1 MSEEK
6 QTSPAP
12 QAEPGSPPEA
22 PAPESGPPQRR
33 SSRSQQ
39 KRRQRSVFQYITILF
54 AAAFVLLL
62 FTFIMERRQNELL
75 QQENQEQ
82 INNLQQS
89 VTAVQSLDNLYK
101 ENEAL
106 RDRVDELEQ
115 QLQTAAQDLQSE
127 KTTLL
132 QQLEGKEKA
141 LQAMDWFWQ
150 IDEAYVKG
158 RYSLC
163 RSLIQNL
170 QSAGLVEYLPKESTT
185 ENDRFSPYDR
195 YQEIYEILY

>member
-1 MSEEK
+1 MSEENQTPASTPETGPAPK
-6 QTSPAP
+6 QTPHG
-12 QAEPGSPPEA
+12 E
-22 PAPESGPPQRR
+22 RR
-33 SSRSQQ
+33 SARNQQ

-62 FTFIMERRQNELL
+62 FTFVMERRQHEIL

-82 INNLQQS
+82 IDNLQQS
-89 VTAVQSLDNLYK
+89 VSAVQSLDNLYK

-106 RDRVDELEQ
+106 KEQVAQLEQ
-115 QLQTAAQDLQSE
+115 QLQQAAQDRQSE

-132 QQLEGKEKA
+132 QQVEAKEKS

-150 IDEAYVKG
+150 IDEAYAKG

-170 QSAGLVEYLPKESTT
+170 QNAGLAEYLPKESATD
-185 ENDRFSPYDR
+185 NDRFSPYER
-195 YQEIYEILY
+195 YQEIYDNLY

>member
-1 MSEEK
+1 MSEENQTPASAPETGPAPK
-6 QTSPAP
+6 QTPH
-12 QAEPGSPPEA
+12 EE
-22 PAPESGPPQRR
+22 RR
-33 SSRSQQ
+33 SARNQQ

-62 FTFIMERRQNELL
+62 FTFVMERRQHEIL

-82 INNLQQS
+82 IDNLQQS
-89 VTAVQSLDNLYK
+89 VSAVQSLDNLYK

-106 RDRVDELEQ
+106 KEQVAQLEQ
-115 QLQTAAQDLQSE
+115 QLQQAAQDRQSE

-132 QQLEGKEKA
+132 QQVEAKEKS

-150 IDEAYVKG
+150 IDEAYAKG

-170 QSAGLVEYLPKESTT
+170 QSAGLAEYLPKESTT
-185 ENDRFSPYDR
+185 DNDRFSPYER
-195 YQEIYEILY
+195 YQEIYDNLY

>member
-6 QTSPAP
+6 ETSPAP
-12 QAEPGSPPEA
+12 QTESTPKAES
-22 PAPESGPPQRR
+22 PAPESPPPQRR
-33 SSRSQQ
+33 SRSQQ

-62 FTFIMERRQNELL
+62 FTFIMERRQNQLL

-82 INNLQQS
+82 IDNLQQS

-101 ENEAL
+101 ENESL
-106 RDRVDELEQ
+106 RGRVEELEQ

-127 KTTLL
+127 KTTLI
-132 QQLEGKEKA
+132 QELEGKEKA
-141 LQAMDWFWQ
+141 LRAMDWFWQ
-150 IDEAYVKG
+150 IDEAYAKG

-170 QSAGLVEYLPKESTT
+170 QSAGLVDYLPRESTT
-185 ENDRFSPYDR
+185 DNDRFSPYDR
-195 YQEIYEILY
+195 YQEIYDRLY

>member
-1 MSEEK
+1 MSEENQTPASTPETGPAPK
-6 QTSPAP
+6 QTPHG
-12 QAEPGSPPEA
+12 E
-22 PAPESGPPQRR
+22 RR
-33 SSRSQQ
+33 SARNQQ

-62 FTFIMERRQNELL
+62 FTFVMERRQHEIL

-82 INNLQQS
+82 IDNLQQS
-89 VTAVQSLDNLYK
+89 VSAVQSLDNLYK

-106 RDRVDELEQ
+106 KEQVAQLEQ
-115 QLQTAAQDLQSE
+115 QLQQAAQDRQSE

-132 QQLEGKEKA
+132 QQVEAKEKG

-150 IDEAYVKG
+150 IDEAYAKG

-170 QSAGLVEYLPKESTT
+170 QSAGLAEYLPKESTT
-185 ENDRFSPYDR
+185 DNDRFSPYER
-195 YQEIYEILY
+195 YQEIYDNLY